1 MNQSARLPEPTVVT
15 LDYQPRFYQS
25 ELHEGFSA
33 FRNSCV
39 IAHRRAGKTVATCAQ
54 LIRDVIECQLL
65 RPRAAYIAPTYRMAK
80 SIAWD
85 YFKAMLAPL
94 QGVKYN
100 VAELTID
107 IPGDRRIVLSGSDNP
122 DRLRGQ
128 YFDACAVDEFADCAE
143 SLIPNVIRP
152 ALADRHGSL
161 YLIGTVRG
169 HNHLWETYEKAV
181 KSDAW
186 YTANLL
192 PDYTKALDAD
202 ELAMLREEMGPEA
215 YRAELL
221 NDPDAQVRGAFYA
234 RTLRDM
240 AEDGRIT
247 RVDYDPNIP
256 VNTAWDLGIND
267 ATAIWFIQEL
277 TSGEHRVIDYEEHE
291 NESFVSII
299 QGLQKRDYIYG
310 DWVGPFDLDVRE
322 YSTGATRR
330 EAARDIGVDFTV
342 APRLPVADGIEA
354 TRRWLQRA
362 WFDESRTE
370 KGRRFLTLYRA
381 QWDEKRRVLSRTPI
395 HDECSHGADAL
406 RYYATSRVA
415 QLSLAWDQPLKY
427 NDQGII

>member
-1 MNQSARLPEPTVVT
+1 MPANATQPSLVQI
-15 LDYQPRFYQS
+15 DYTPRPYQN
-25 ELHEGFSA
+25 ELHEGYSSH
-33 FRNSCV
+33 RQSCV
-39 IAHRRAGKTVATCAQ
+39 IAHRRAGKTVAMCGQ
-54 LIRDVIECQLL
+54 LIKDVIQCELI
-65 RPRAAYIAPTYRMAK
+65 RPRVAYLAPTYRMAK

-85 YFKAMLAPL
+85 YFKSMLAPIP
-94 QGVKYN
+94 GVRYN
-100 VAELTID
+100 ISELTID
-107 IPGDRRIVLSGSDNP
+107 LPGDRRIVLAGSDNP

-128 YFDACAVDEFADCAE
+128 YFDAVAVDEFADCSE
-143 SLIPNVIRP
+143 SLIPTVIRP
-152 ALADRHGSL
+152 ALADRKGRL

-169 HNHLWETYEKAV
+169 HNHLWETYERAV
-181 KSDAW
+181 DSADW

-202 ELAMLREEMGPEA
+202 ELLLLREEMGAEA

-234 RTLRDM
+234 VTMRELM
-240 AEDGRIT
+240 EDDRVTRI
-247 RVDYDPNIP
+247 DYDPNIP

-299 QGLQKRDYIYG
+299 QGLQKKDYIYG
-310 DWVGPFDLDVRE
+310 EWVGPFDLDVRE
-322 YSTGATRR
+322 YSTGETRR
-330 EAARDIGVDFTV
+330 SAARDIGVDFTV

-370 KGRRFLTLYRA
+370 KGRRFLSLYRSM
-381 QWDEKRRVLSRTPI
+381 WDEKRRVLSRTPV
-395 HDECSHGADAL
+395 HDETSHGADAL
-406 RYYATSRVA
+406 RYYATSQMG
-415 QLSLAWDQPLKY
+415 QLSLAWSEPLKY